1 MDIIAEKIEIVQRIN
16 EEQDASVIHAVK
28 HFLDNLHNVH
38 PENEDAI
45 NRELDD
51 AINEADRGELLL
63 YENVLAEFRNKYS
76 V

>member
-1 MDIIAEKIEIVQRIN
+1 MDIIAGKIEIVQRIS
-16 EEQDASVIHAVK
+16 EEQDASVILAVK
-28 HFLDNLHNVH
+28 HLLDNLHNVH
-38 PENEDAI
+38 PNNEDAI

-63 YENVLAEFRNKYS
+63 YDNVLAEFRNKYS